1 VPTDN
6 KKIRLKS
13 MKKDAI
19 ITFDYEV
26 FLGSKTGSVE
36 NSVLKPAGE
45 ILKVL
50 KKNAAKAI
58 FFVDTTWLSFI
69 KEHFPEDFEKV
80 AKQLKD
86 IVASGS
92 SVELHLHPQW
102 LDARVE
108 GDAIVFNS
116 LKHYTLQSLDQQQI
130 FDLFKN
136 SIELLQSITGQK
148 ISCFRAGGWCIEPF
162 ETIKPVF
169 EAFNIKYEFSAVPGI
184 FLCEGKEYDYD
195 FRNVP
200 DELCYRFNDTINEN
214 IPDGTFIEFPVST
227 YSNSPFYRLTNKI
240 LLRLKKDSIYGDGIS
255 AKESKFNKTVKKAMK
270 LTKGMITLDKMSS
283 LMFRYLLGTHFRKR
297 ELVVAVS
304 HPKIVSPQALLNLE
318 YISGRFT
325 TYSAGELENLII
337 KLKNR

>member
-1 VPTDN
+1 
-6 KKIRLKS
+6 
-13 MKKDAI
+13 MKKNAI

-50 KKNAAKAI
+50 KRNAAKAI

-69 KEHFPEDFEKV
+69 KEHSPEDFEKV
-80 AKQLKD
+80 TQQLKE

-102 LDARVE
+102 LDAYVE
-108 GDAIVFNS
+108 SEAIIFNS
-116 LKHYTLQSLDQQQI
+116 LKHYTLQSLDQKQM

-136 SIELLQSITGQK
+136 SIDLLQSITGKK
-148 ISCFRAGGWCIEPF
+148 ITCFRAGGWCIEPF
-162 ETIKPVF
+162 KAIKPVF

-184 FLCEGKEYDYD
+184 FLSEGKEYDYD

-200 DELCYRFNDTINEN
+200 DELFYRFNNTVNEN
-214 IPDGTFIEFPVST
+214 IPYGAFIEIPVST
-227 YSNSPFYRLTNKI
+227 YTNSPFYRLTNKI
-240 LLRLKKDSIYGDGIS
+240 LLKMKKDKVFGDGVS
-255 AKESKFNKTVKKAMK
+255 AKESRFDKTVKKAMR

-283 LMFRYLLGTHFRKR
+283 VMFRYLLGTHFRKK

-318 YISGRFT
+318 YISGRYT
-325 TYSAGELENLII
+325 TYNADELENL
-337 KLKNR
+337 LFNLENR